1 MKRFLFLLLAVT
13 ALLLVFIS
21 CGDETAATE
30 PDKDTHAT
38 STTNTST
45 NKPNE
50 ISTTAETTVQAPITT
65 TASVTTLDTLSKQE
79 RDRLEA
85 LVESNTAKALL
96 IGNATI
102 DKYGSNRVPI
112 LGYMVS
118 RFYNPYTGSTSE
130 SASVW
135 HYTAYYAMV
144 SRLIDITNGIDANAT
159 FNTLSDQVY
168 KGLAYYSGTAD
179 VITYLGTYST
189 TFYGVNRSNTKGGA
203 NVAGDQA
210 VYDDQMWI
218 IREMVYRYKQTGDK
232 QYLDEAIRLSN
243 ICIKGWDYS
252 LDKNNQEYGGIPW
265 GPAYATKHTCSN
277 APIIAPLVEIY
288 ECLKELGDNNASYY
302 LDWAAK
308 IYSYTKTH
316 LRDDDMLYADLIGY
330 QRIEQTGSNGMKKY
344 VSTGLAG
351 FDAKQYTYN
360 TGAMISGA
368 AALYRATG
376 QSTYLMDAKNSAN
389 AAYSRFCTKKGQVLY
404 YPNDTETTWFNL
416 VLLQG
421 FLDFYECDP
430 KVGDRYVQSFQTSLD
445 YAYKTHLKDGFLPR
459 DFVGGWD
466 QSSSYDTRK
475 NVMDQASAAQTY
487 AMLAM
492 WAQSKLDMDDAK
504 IAAAQQ

>member
-1 MKRFLFLLLAVT
+1 MKRFFFLVLSIA
-13 ALLLVFIS
+13 ALLTVFIS
-21 CGDETAATE
+21 CGNKTATTE
-30 PDKDTHAT
+30 PKDSLPSTSAT
-38 STTNTST
+38 DTTV
-45 NKPNE
+45 KPQ
-50 ISTTAETTVQAPITT
+50 ITTQTTTAL
-65 TASVTTLDTLSKQE
+65 TASVTTLDTLSPKE
-79 RDRLEA
+79 RQQLET
-85 LVESNTAKALL
+85 LVQSNTEKALL
-96 IGNATI
+96 LGNTTI
-102 DKYGSNRVPI
+102 DSYGSYRVPI
-112 LGYMVS
+112 LGYVLS
-118 RFYNPYTGSTSE
+118 RYCNPNNGHTSE
-130 SASVW
+130 TASVW
-135 HYTAYYAMV
+135 HYTAYYAMI
-144 SRLIDITNGIDANAT
+144 SRLIDITEGTDANQT
-159 FNTLSDQVY
+159 FKDLSDVTFDSF
-168 KGLAYYSGTAD
+168 AFYSGTAD
-179 VITYLGTYST
+179 VTTYLGTYST
-189 TFYGVNRSNTKGGA
+189 TFYGVNRSTAKGKA

-218 IREMVYRYKQTGDK
+218 IREMMYRYKQTGDK
-232 QYLDEAIRLSN
+232 QYLDEAVRLSN

-288 ECLKELGDNNASYY
+288 ECLKEMGDSNAQYY

-308 IYSYTKTH
+308 IYSYTKTN
-316 LRDDDMLYADLIGY
+316 LRDEKMLYADLIGY

-351 FDAKQYTYN
+351 FDGKQYTYN

-368 AALYRATG
+368 VALYRATG
-376 QSTYLMDAKNSAN
+376 QSAYFMDAKNSAA
-389 AAYSRFCTKKGQVLY
+389 AAYSNFCARKGQITY

-430 KVGDRYVQSFQTSLD
+430 KAGERFVQSFQTSLD

-459 DFVGGWD
+459 DYVSGWNT
-466 QSSSYDTRK
+466 QSSFDTKK

-492 WAQSKLDMDDAK
+492 WAQSKLDADDAK

>member
-1 MKRFLFLLLAVT
+1 MKRYLFLLLAVT
-13 ALLLVFIS
+13 TLLFAFIS
-21 CGDETAATE
+21 CGEETKTTE
-30 PDKDTHAT
+30 PETNPQTTSTAT
-38 STTNTST
+38 SGTITE
-45 NKPNE
+45 KP
-50 ISTTAETTVQAPITT
+50 IGTTAVTTKVAPTT

-85 LVESNTAKALL
+85 LVESNTEKALL
-96 IGNATI
+96 IGNTTI

-112 LGYMVS
+112 LGYMLS
-118 RFYNPYTGSTSE
+118 RYYNPYNGNTSE

-135 HYTAYYAMV
+135 HYTAYYSMI
-144 SRLIDITNGIDANAT
+144 SRLLDITEGSDANAA
-159 FNTLSDQVY
+159 FKTLSDQVY
-168 KGLAYYSGTAD
+168 AGFAHYSGTAD
-179 VITYLGTYST
+179 VTTYLGTYST

-218 IREMVYRYKQTGDK
+218 IREMVDRYKQTGDK

-288 ECLKELGDNNASYY
+288 ECLKEIGDNNASYY

-308 IYSYTKTH
+308 IYSYTKTN
-316 LRDDDMLYADLIGY
+316 LRDNDMLYADLIGY

-344 VSTGLAG
+344 ASVGYAG
-351 FDAKQYTYN
+351 FDGKQYTYN

-368 AALYRATG
+368 VALYRATG
-376 QSTYLMDAKNSAN
+376 QSTYFMDAKNSAN
-389 AAYSRFCTKKGQVLY
+389 AAYSKFCAKKGQITY

-421 FLDFYECDP
+421 FLDYYECDP

-459 DFVGGWD
+459 DYVGGWD

-475 NVMDQASAAQTY
+475 NVMDQASAAQPY

-492 WAQSKLDMDDAK
+492 WAQSKLDADDAK